1 MTEAAAGPHERLL
14 RLRNFKSDYSR
25 YTNSGFRI

>member
-1 MTEAAAGPHERLL
+1 MTGAAAGPDELLL
-14 RLRNFKSDYSR
+14 RLRNFKSVYSR